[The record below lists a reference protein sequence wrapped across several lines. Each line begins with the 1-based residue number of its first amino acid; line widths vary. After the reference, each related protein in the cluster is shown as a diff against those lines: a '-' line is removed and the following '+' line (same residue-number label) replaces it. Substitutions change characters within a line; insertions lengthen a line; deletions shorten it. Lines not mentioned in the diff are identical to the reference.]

1 MCVYVCI
8 CHVCTS
14 ICMYVLIYI
23 IYIIY
28 VIYNIYR
35 TRTKLTATALV
46 AQSAEHWPRDPL
58 AVTFFATG
66 PVGS

>member
-1 MCVYVCI
+1 
-8 CHVCTS
+8 
-14 ICMYVLIYI
+14 MYVLIYI

-66 PVGS
+66 PGWVLKCISF